1 MSTSKSKLRS
11 KSVLIVTIL
20 TFGVRSVILVASS
33 IEQANAEQQQQYHQ
47 RMMRWSEEDIPN
59 INGSVGLANKTSNF
73 VNENVTLQFI
83 GAAQNAQGRV
93 INGTVLDGHLDT
105 VQGYLVYK
113 VFVANT
119 ANQTGHLTIMDPGNG
134 EVLCTLEGPP

>member
-1 MSTSKSKLRS
+1 
-11 KSVLIVTIL
+11 
-20 TFGVRSVILVASS
+20 
-33 IEQANAEQQQQYHQ
+33 
-47 RMMRWSEEDIPN
+47 MMRWSEEDIPN